1 MSQSETI
8 MLIVLGF
15 AIALVVVLL
24 FGRLAWN
31 ISQKL
36 GAKRYERSLPANI
49 LELQAER
56 DRLRAEQAM
65 MARKLELRLEDVK
78 MRMAEQMAEVSRNR
92 NRVEIMTKEIATR
105 DETIIQHV
113 SEIDRGKT
121 ALANQDIELK
131 SRAEII
137 ERLSSVV
144 NAKDVEITKLTKDMI
159 LLSSTLRDKTAK
171 LATVGAELESSVRLA
186 AKINPDDSTTE
197 DRIRRRISEM
207 TVISN
212 QMTAQHDVSIGE
224 SSTPSP
230 ITQVFEDSLEE
241 KLAYAERQTQELDAE
256 LKRLDA
262 VWSDKLL
269 TMSSE
274 EAEQKEEP
282 AKKRGGLNV
291 ISLAQR
297 IRALQK
303 SKSE

>member
-1 MSQSETI
+1 MSQSEMI
-8 MLIVLGF
+8 MLVVLGF
-15 AIALVVVLL
+15 ALAFVVVLL

-36 GAKRYERSLPANI
+36 GAKRYERALPANI

-92 NRVEIMTKEIATR
+92 NRVEIMTKEIASR
-105 DETIIQHV
+105 DESIAQNIT
-113 SEIDRGKT
+113 EIDRIKT
-121 ALANQDIELK
+121 VLTAHDIELK
-131 SRAEII
+131 SRADII

-144 NAKDVEITKLTKDMI
+144 NAKDVEINKLTKDMI
-159 LLSSTLRDKTAK
+159 LLSSTLREKTAK
-171 LATVGAELESSVRLA
+171 LVTVGAELESTVRLA
-186 AKINPDDSTTE
+186 AKLKPEDDTTE
-197 DRIRRRISEM
+197 DRIRRRIAEM
-207 TVISN
+207 TVMAN
-212 QMTAQHDVSIGE
+212 QM
-224 SSTPSP
+224 STPQDVGSAQTQLASP
-230 ITQVFEDSLEE
+230 ALQIYEDSLEE
-241 KLAYAERQTQELDAE
+241 KLAYAERQTQELDEE

-262 VWSDKLL
+262 VWSDKL
-269 TMSSE
+269 TDIGFEDS
-274 EAEQKEEP
+274 AQFEEP

-303 SKSE
+303 GKGE